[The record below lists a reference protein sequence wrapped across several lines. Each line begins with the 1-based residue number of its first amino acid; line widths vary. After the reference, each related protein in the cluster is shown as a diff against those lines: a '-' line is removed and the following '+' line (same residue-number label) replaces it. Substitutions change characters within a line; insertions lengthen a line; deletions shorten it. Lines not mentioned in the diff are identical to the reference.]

1 MTVGLWLGGH
11 RGITAVCRGGGRYS
25 TERLLKRV
33 STTPDGNVQR
43 GKRLTKR
50 NQIKAQ
56 ISDPLT
62 FIRARVHVQHAP
74 NSAGLPPPLPFHPC
88 LGHHHDD
95 EVTGQPQLEA
105 FFSLICAFSAASRGV
120 NVRICT
126 HPPTPHPQVSTPVS
140 QLSPVSFLIHAS
152 LL

>member
-1 MTVGLWLGGH
+1 MKCVTVGLWLGGSE
-11 RGITAVCRGGGRYS
+11 GLLQSGGGGRYW

-33 STTPDGNVQR
+33 STTPDGDVQR
-43 GKRLTKR
+43 VKRLTKR

-62 FIRARVHVQHAP
+62 FIRARVHVHHAP
-74 NSAGLPPPLPFHPC
+74 NSGLPLPLPFHPC

-95 EVTGQPQLEA
+95 EVAGQPQLEA

-120 NVRICT
+120 NVRICA
-126 HPPTPHPQVSTPVS
+126 PPPPPRVSTPVS